1 MTGVGVSYGLL
12 GPLEM
17 RVGDRQVNLS
27 GHRERAIVGCLMLH
41 AGEVVSAGHLAD
53 AVWGH
58 TPPPTA
64 AVQIQACV
72 AALRKRLAE
81 AGVPDPRA
89 LLVTRRPG
97 YVLSTEDATVD
108 LEDFRRLAERST
120 ASLRAGGAAEAVTT
134 FRQALDLWRGE
145 ALQDVS
151 TPLLDVASAR
161 LAQEWLVAVE
171 GRIEGE
177 LALGADAEL
186 VPELVEL
193 VSRHPR
199 RDRLRA
205 HLMLALHRAGR
216 QADALQVY
224 QDGRRKL
231 ADELGLDPGQ
241 ELRRLEQR
249 ILEGDPDLLVTTE
262 ASPAPATTL
271 PVPRQLPADLSA
283 FVGREEHVRSLL
295 ARLTPDDTRTA
306 PTVLCLH
313 GGGGIGKTAL
323 AVHLAHLART
333 SFPDGQL
340 YATLGGTAGHRV
352 DPSEVLAAFLRG
364 FGIDGRTIPAGL
376 DERAALY
383 RSCVADRR
391 VLVVLDDAADA
402 AQVRPLLPPT
412 SGCAAV
418 ITSRP
423 ALTDLVSAHHTP
435 VDTLEE
441 DDALALLARLVGDA
455 QGGQSDDVA
464 AGVVVDL
471 CGRLPLAIR
480 VIAAQ
485 VTATGRRGT
494 LARIAN
500 RLTDEHRRLDV
511 LQAGDLAVRATL
523 LLSWRSLDDDRRRLL
538 RRLALLPRPD
548 FPDWIG
554 APLLDT
560 DEGTAHL
567 LLDDLAAA
575 HLVEGDRDD
584 PAGGTTYR
592 LHELVRLVARER
604 VEAEESEEDRAAA
617 VTRVQRTWLGLAERA
632 DALIPH
638 GRPPG
643 DQPAAGVETPP
654 EPTAAIDDDALAW
667 LDASRRHLVA
677 AAESG
682 ASVDPDLAAHLA
694 LRCDAF
700 LGLRRYDDERIRM
713 LERVGAAGAT
723 PDLQVR
729 LLLALSSAYL
739 QRGDEWRKIRAVTE
753 RAVEAAKATDDV
765 RLEVA
770 VGLERAYV
778 AYHATEFDRAV
789 TELRGLLPQAAE
801 AGRDLHIRTLYR
813 LGGALFE
820 DERYADALSTFA
832 AALEEQQE
840 FGATRTRA
848 QILHDRAQTLL
859 ALDRV
864 DEADADLTEAFAIT
878 SRIGDD
884 NGSAVL
890 GLGRAIV
897 AARRG
902 DWSAVDELLAGAA
915 AYYRRT
921 DHQAGLVV
929 EALTIGRI
937 ESIRGN
943 HDLAVRSAQ
952 RASRLAEDSGVPMI
966 LRRARRALAEA
977 TAHAGASRS

>member
-1 MTGVGVSYGLL
+1 MTGAAVSYGLL
-12 GPLEM
+12 GPLEI
-17 RVGDRQVNLS
+17 RVHDRPVNLS

-41 AGEVVSAGHLAD
+41 AGEVVSADHLAD

-58 TPPPTA
+58 TPPPTS

-72 AALRKRLAE
+72 AALRKRLAA
-81 AGVPDPRA
+81 AGVPEPRA

-97 YVLSTEDATVD
+97 YVLSTESATVD
-108 LEDFRRLAERST
+108 LEEFRRLVELATT
-120 ASLRAGGAAEAVTT
+120 ALRAGDAADAVTT
-134 FRQALDLWRGE
+134 FRQALDRWRGE
-145 ALQDVS
+145 PLQDVS
-151 TPLLDVASAR
+151 TPLLDVAADR
-161 LAQEWLVAVE
+161 LTQEWLVAVE

-177 LALGADAEL
+177 LALGSDAEL

-193 VSRHPR
+193 VSRYPR
-199 RDRLRA
+199 RDRVRA

-216 QADALQVY
+216 QADALQAY
-224 QDGRRKL
+224 QDGRRRL

-249 ILEGDPDLLVTTE
+249 ILEGDSDLLVTAE
-262 ASPAPATTL
+262 PAATPSTAL

-333 SFPDGQL
+333 SFPDGQV
-340 YATLGGTAGHRV
+340 YASLGGTAGHRV
-352 DPSEVLAAFLRG
+352 DPSEVLAAFLRA
-364 FGIDGRTIPAGL
+364 FGIDGQAMPSGL
-376 DERAALY
+376 EERAALY

-412 SGCAAV
+412 SGCGV
-418 ITSRP
+418 VVTSRP
-423 ALTDLVSAHHTP
+423 ALTDLVSAHHTA
-435 VDTLEE
+435 VDTLDE
-441 DDALALLARLVGDA
+441 DDALALLAGLVGDA
-455 QGGQSDDVA
+455 QGDHGNDVA

-485 VTATGRRGT
+485 VTATGRRGA

-511 LQAGDLAVRATL
+511 LQTGDLAVRATL
-523 LLSWRSLDDDRRRLL
+523 LLSWRSLDDDQRRLL

-560 DEGTAHL
+560 DEGTAHT

-575 HLVEGDRDD
+575 HLVEDDGDD
-584 PAGGTTYR
+584 PAGGATYR

-604 VEAEESEEDRAAA
+604 VEAEESQEDRTAA
-617 VTRVQRTWLGLAERA
+617 VSRVLRTWLGLAERA

-638 GRPPG
+638 GRLPG
-643 DQPAAGVETPP
+643 DQPSAGVETPP
-654 EPTAAIDDDALAW
+654 EPAAAIDDDALAW
-667 LDASRRHLVA
+667 LDASRHQLVA
-677 AAESG
+677 AAEF
-682 ASVDPDLAAHLA
+682 AAAVDPDLAALLT
-694 LRCDAF
+694 LRCDAY

-713 LERVGAAGAT
+713 LERVGAMGAT

-739 QRGDEWRKIRAVTE
+739 QRGDEWRKVRAVTE

-789 TELRGLLPQAAE
+789 TELRGLLPQAGE

-813 LGGALFE
+813 LGEALLE
-820 DERYADALSTFA
+820 DDRYAEALPVFA
-832 AALEEQQE
+832 AALAEQEE

-848 QILHDRAQTLL
+848 QMLHDRAQTLL
-859 ALDRV
+859 ALDRL
-864 DEADADLTEAFAIT
+864 DEADEDLTEALAIT
-878 SRIGDD
+878 GGIGDD

-890 GLGRAIV
+890 RLGRAVV

-902 DWSAVDELLAGAA
+902 DWPAADELLADAA
-915 AYYRRT
+915 AYYRSS
-921 DHQAGLVV
+921 DHHAGLVV

-952 RASRLAEDSGVPMI
+952 RASRLAEESGVPMI

-977 TAHAGASRS
+977 TAHAGEPA